1 MYYPRLRILID
12 PIYIQVGN
20 LAGSSTY
27 NQMATLVKELASRGH
42 YVYWMIP
49 DVDYTPSPIEDLPNV
64 GIIRTEKVV
73 DLFTLDGCV
82 SDKYFSLF
90 NRVTGKYPI
99 DVVMTCRTGIATQLK
114 RLLEPNRFH
123 DTGAEMSDKLYGMP
137 LVINEAFVQTPE
149 RSFVGEAY
157 WLCQCMGYLSSDKTV
172 FQSEHNMDE
181 ACKSM
186 TNYIVASKVMDFAKN
201 RAEIVPFGVNCEQL
215 DQYFDEKYAFL
226 DKNKFK
232 VMSIG
237 RLMGVSHV
245 EYLDWFDYLYKSGM
259 DDCELTLSL
268 SGQLSG
274 PIRTRLGKM
283 GYDYKNNLGRQVK
296 LYEYNNRD
304 NFLRMLR
311 TYDCFFAV
319 TSHQDQPGG
328 VWEALYLGVPG
339 LIPESDYQRSFF
351 KDYPFVIKAND
362 KKDFLSKLL
371 WIREHRQ
378 EAREMVKPW
387 RDLIR
392 EKYNTNINNKKI
404 ADIIEDA
411 AYNTIN
417 RYYTPKG
424 VLTFMEQLKGETYSW
439 NDVINFLKRQ
449 GKIGVRIGDATVRQ
463 PFTYSYGSIKL
474 GMARCG
480 YVDTCESSTPFFV
493 RKDIFEGDNY
503 DKTTNKS
510 EKTNKGES
518 LESIKKEG
526 SG

>member
-20 LAGSSTY
+20 LGGSSTY
-27 NQMATLVKELASRGH
+27 HQMATLVKELAERGH
-42 YVYWMIP
+42 YIYWMIP
-49 DVDYTPSPIEDLPNV
+49 DVDYKPSNIENLPNV
-64 GIIRTEKVV
+64 GIIRTEKIV
-73 DLFTLDGCV
+73 DQFTLDGCI

-90 NRVTGKYPI
+90 NRVTGKYHV

-123 DTGAEMSDKLYGMP
+123 DTGGDMSDKLYGMP
-137 LVINEAFVQTPE
+137 VVINEAFVQTPPKD
-149 RSFVGEAY
+149 FVGEAY
-157 WLCQCMGYLSSDKTV
+157 WMCQCMGYLTSDYTII
-172 FQSEHNMDE
+172 QSEHNLNTI
-181 ACKSM
+181 CKNM
-186 TNYIVASKVMDFAKN
+186 CDYIVPSRVMEFAKN
-201 RAEIVPFGVNCEQL
+201 RAPIIPYGVDCKALDTYYNENYFGL
-215 DQYFDEKYAFL
+215 D
-226 DKNKFK
+226 NNFK
-232 VMSIG
+232 VMSLG
-237 RLMGVSHV
+237 RLMGTSYI
-245 EYLDWFDYLYKSGM
+245 EFLEWFDYLYKSGM
-259 DDCELTLSL
+259 DDCEMTLSL

-283 GYDYKNNLGRQVK
+283 GFDYKNNLGRQFK

-311 TYDCFFAV
+311 SYDCFVSV
-319 TSHQDQPGG
+319 TSHQDYPTGVCEAVYMGIPGI
-328 VWEALYLGVPG
+328 L
-339 LIPESDYQRSFF
+339 PESDYQQTFF
-351 KDYPFVIKAND
+351 KDYPFVIKPSD
-362 KKDFLSKLL
+362 KKDFLAKLL

-387 RDLIR
+387 RDIIR
-392 EKYNTNINNKKI
+392 KNHNTNINNKKI
-404 ADIIEDA
+404 ADVIEKAGYDSV
-411 AYNTIN
+411 N

-424 VLTFMEQLKGETYSW
+424 VLNFIEQLKGETYTW

-480 YVDTCESSTPFFV
+480 YVDTCESSTSFFV
-493 RKDIFEGDNY
+493 RKDIFERGNY
-503 DKTTNKS
+503 AKNNDKTN
-510 EKTNKGES
+510 N

-526 SG
+526 SS

>member
-20 LAGSSTY
+20 LGGSSTY
-27 NQMATLVKELASRGH
+27 NQMATLVKELAQRGH
-42 YVYWMIP
+42 YVYWMVP
-49 DVDYTPSPIEDLPNV
+49 DVDYKPSDIEGLPNV

-90 NRVTGKYPI
+90 NRVTGKYHV
-99 DVVMTCRTGIATQLK
+99 DVVMTCRTGMATQLK

-157 WLCQCMGYLSSDKTV
+157 WMCQCMGYLTSDMTI
-172 FQSEHNMDE
+172 FQSEHNKDE

-186 TNYIVASKVMDFAKN
+186 GNYIVTSKIMDFAKN
-201 RAEIVPFGVNCEQL
+201 RAKIVPFGVNCEQL
-215 DQYFDEKYAFL
+215 DQYYNENYAFL

-283 GYDYKNNLGRQVK
+283 GFDYKNNLGRQVK

-311 TYDCFFAV
+311 SYDCFFAV

-339 LIPESDYQRSFF
+339 IIPESDYQKSFF
-351 KDYPFVIKAND
+351 ADYPFVIKKSD
-362 KKDFLSKLL
+362 KKDFIAKLL

-387 RDLIR
+387 RDIIR
-392 EKYNTNINNKKI
+392 KKYNTNINNKLI
-404 ADIIEDA
+404 ADAIEEV
-411 AYNTIN
+411 AYNHVN

-424 VLTFMEQLKGETYSW
+424 VLKFLEQLKGETYTW

-449 GKIGVRIGDATVRQ
+449 GQIGVRIGDATVRQ
-463 PFTYSYGSIKL
+463 PFTYSFGSIKL
-474 GMARCG
+474 GMSRCG
-480 YVDTCESSTPFFV
+480 YVDTCESSIPFFV
-493 RKDIFEGDNY
+493 RKDIFERGNY
-503 DKTTNKS
+503 AKHKDKTNDL
-510 EKTNKGES
+510 ES
-518 LESIKKEG
+518 LKKE
-526 SG
+526 STVETE

>member
-12 PIYIQVGN
+12 PIYIQLGN
-20 LAGSSTY
+20 LGGSSSY
-27 NQMATLVKELASRGH
+27 QIMVNLVRELASRGH
-42 YVYWMIP
+42 YIYWMVP
-49 DVDYTPSPIEDLPNV
+49 DVEYKPSDVEDLPNV
-64 GIIRTEKVV
+64 GIIRTEKVA
-73 DLFTLDGCV
+73 DMFTLDGCV

-90 NRVTGKYPI
+90 NRVTGKYHV
-99 DVVMTCRTGIATQLK
+99 DVVMTRRTGIATQLK

-123 DTGAEMSDKLYGMP
+123 DTGGDMSDKLYGMP
-137 LVINEAFVQTPE
+137 LVINEGFVQTPE

-157 WLCQCMGYLSSDKTV
+157 WMCQCMGYLTSDMTI
-172 FQSEHNMDE
+172 FQSEHNLDE
-181 ACKSM
+181 VCKSM
-186 TNYIVASKVMDFAKN
+186 GNYLVTSKIMDFAKN
-201 RAEIVPFGVNCEQL
+201 RAKIVPFGVNCDQL
-215 DQYFDEKYAFL
+215 DQYYNENYAFL

-283 GYDYKNNLGRQVK
+283 GFDYKNNLGRQVK

-311 TYDCFFAV
+311 GYDCFFAV
-319 TSHQDQPGG
+319 TSHQDQPAGI
-328 VWEALYLGVPG
+328 WEALYLGVPG
-339 LIPESDYQRSFF
+339 IIPESDYQKTFF
-351 KDYPFVIKAND
+351 ADYPFVIKPSD
-362 KKDFLSKLL
+362 KKDFLAKLL

-387 RDLIR
+387 RNIIR
-392 EKYNTNINNKKI
+392 EKYNAVTNNKKV
-404 ADIIEDA
+404 ADIIEEV
-411 AYNTIN
+411 AYNHVN

-424 VLTFMEQLKGETYSW
+424 VLKFLEQLKGETYSW

-449 GKIGVRIGDATVRQ
+449 GQIGVRIGDATVRQ
-463 PFTYSYGSIKL
+463 PFTYSFGSIKL
-474 GMARCG
+474 GMSRCG
-480 YVDTCESSTPFFV
+480 YVDTCESSIPFFV
-493 RKDIFEGDNY
+493 REDIYKRGNYNVHNKDNCKDLEPIKEEGFGQ
-503 DKTTNKS
+503 T
-510 EKTNKGES
+510 EQ
-518 LESIKKEG
+518 
-526 SG
+526 